1 MAMIIPTG
9 EIRQA
14 GDNLIQISSRISGLI
29 TRANSISS
37 AINKC
42 YMHGGVGNHAAAAT
56 ARMKEE
62 MARSSRKGKALCTA
76 VTIYENKEQQ
86 LESQSMATANT
97 IKNGYNVSWTQRPE
111 VHAILSVSSKTL
123 FAVSTPLGVLATIGI
138 SYLMKK
144 NASVKPELS
153 EADSR
158 LTTDEQSEAD
168 AIAKAL
174 HRDEYRSKVDVPL
187 YGQKTGYTC
196 GSASGSMILN
206 SLGVETSESE
216 FWNYADNNTDNLGTY
231 VYRIKDTLNHYYGDN
246 VYSYRTTANLSTEE
260 YYSVISKSLDAGY
273 PVEAVLKINEK
284 DYFGYKT
291 NGHYVVI
298 TEVYMNENN
307 ELMARIND
315 PYSKSGVNHP
325 QTIDIPLETLHRYNK
340 AHSSYIIYHK
350 VD

>member
-14 GDNLIQISSRISGLI
+14 GDNLITISSRISGLLE
-29 TRANSISS
+29 RANSISS

-42 YMHGGVGNHAAAAT
+42 YMRGGVGSRPSEVT
-56 ARMKEE
+56 AHMKRE
-62 MARSSRKGKALCTA
+62 MDLSSRKGKVLCAA
-76 VTIYENKEQQ
+76 VKIYEDKEQQ
-86 LESQSMATANT
+86 LESQSKMAAET
-97 IKNGYNVSWTQRPE
+97 INNGYNVSWTQRTE
-111 VHAILSVSSKTL
+111 IQTILSVGSKTL
-123 FAVSTPLGVLATIGI
+123 FAISAPLGVLATIGVQ
-138 SYLMKK
+138 YLLRKG
-144 NASVKPELS
+144 SPEGINDTDDNPLLVS
-153 EADSR
+153 E
-158 LTTDEQSEAD
+158 EHNEAVTV
-168 AIAKAL
+168 AQAM

-206 SLGVETSESE
+206 SLGVETSEKE

-231 VYRIKDTLNHYYGDN
+231 VYRIKDTLNHYYGEN
-246 VYSYRTTANLSTEE
+246 VYSYRTTSKLSTEE
-260 YYSVISKSLDAGY
+260 YYSVISKSIDAGY
-273 PVEAVLKINEK
+273 PVEAVLRIDEK

-298 TEVYMNENN
+298 TEVYVNENDVF
-307 ELMARIND
+307 MAKVND
-315 PYSKSGVNHP
+315 PYSKFGVNHP
-325 QTIDIPLETLHRYNK
+325 QTIDIPLDTLHRYNK